1 MRVSHPGAGGAPLM
15 AWRMRA
21 RGSVSGVGPAVPR
34 RWRDRSRFDSA
45 ENRERAWSAAA
56 LRRIFSASVHHE
68 ERPHEQGLVH
78 HGCEQRHRRGSR
90 PGRAGRRGAGR
101 RHRARNLEK
110 LRSAIGRPESER
122 LAFVPLDV
130 TSEEQARQA
139 IAAAVERF
147 GRIDVLVNN
156 AGYSLLGNLESLTTE
171 QIERQ
176 LATNFYGVLYV
187 MRAALPVMRRRRSG
201 HIFNVSSM
209 AGVIGY
215 ATAGAYAAAK
225 FAVEGLSL
233 SVAQEVTRF
242 GIEVTLVEPGF
253 FRTDLLAPQS
263 VVFGELAVEG
273 YDSPAAVPG
282 TVAGL
287 SRQAVGRSR
296 EARRGARAA
305 RRDGVAPEAVLRRER
320 RGERHHRRP
329 PGAARGGAAA
339 RGPVRI
345 DGRRRECV
353 ASASRCPALPFDE
366 HR

>member
-1 MRVSHPGAGGAPLM
+1 M
-15 AWRMRA
+15 
-21 RGSVSGVGPAVPR
+21 
-34 RWRDRSRFDSA
+34 
-45 ENRERAWSAAA
+45 
-56 LRRIFSASVHHE
+56 
-68 ERPHEQGLVH
+68 
-78 HGCEQRHRRGSR
+78 
-90 PGRAGRRGAGR
+90 
-101 RHRARNLEK
+101 
-110 LRSAIGRPESER
+110 
-122 LAFVPLDV
+122 PLDV

-273 YDSPAAVPG
+273 YDSPAAVRAQWQAYHG
-282 TVAGL
+282 TQSGDPAKL
-287 SRQAVGRSR
+287 
-296 EARRGARAA
+296 
-305 RRDGVAPEAVLRRER
+305 
-320 RGERHHRRP
+320 
-329 PGAARGGAAA
+329 GAALVQLAAMPSPPKQFFAGSDAVRGITADLQARLAEVQEHAALSASTDGAA
-339 RGPVRI
+339 
-345 DGRRRECV
+345 
-353 ASASRCPALPFDE
+353 SA
-366 HR
+366 